1 MSDVA
6 QLMRAAN
13 PVPDSE
19 AALPDD
25 EFDVLLLLTQSRSGI
40 VDVRELTKP
49 VEPEKKQRSGWL
61 VAAVA
66 FAVVIMLVGAVM
78 LLANPAEDL
87 PPASTPLT
95 EVVPPEVEPVAEST
109 VVAPIDVAEA
119 WFALYEAGDVAGYQ
133 ALMSADATFSCADCT
148 GGTGLTLDGPYF
160 DYPLRALAAED
171 AADSRTLYAGH
182 GSLNATCTAD
192 GNVVTCDTERAS
204 LFGWFDEEG
213 EPQTYQR
220 ATRVFTVE
228 DGVVTEY
235 GFVALQALQG
245 KWFNYGQ
252 IAAYGR
258 WLSQN
263 HPKDHAELFFG
274 TTIIVNDAEQTERHR
289 IFVADWAAAATS

>member
-19 AALPDD
+19 AALTGD
-25 EFDVLLLLTQSRSGI
+25 EFDALLLLTQSRSGNM
-40 VDVRELTKP
+40 DVQQLTKP
-49 VEPEKKQRSGWL
+49 AEPERKQRSGWL
-61 VAAVA
+61 VAAAA
-66 FAVVIMLVGAVM
+66 FAVVIVFVGAVM

-95 EVVPPEVEPVAEST
+95 EEVPPEVEPIAEST
-109 VVAPIDVAEA
+109 VVTPIDVAEA

-133 ALMSADATFSCADCT
+133 ALMSTDATFSCANCAQ
-148 GGTGLTLDGPYF
+148 GMPDGPYF
-160 DYPLRALAAED
+160 DYPFRALAAED
-171 AADSRTLYAGH
+171 AGDSRTLYAGH
-182 GSLNATCTAD
+182 GSLNATCAAD

-213 EPQTYQR
+213 EPQTYLR
-220 ATRVFTVE
+220 ITRVLTVE

-235 GFVALQALQG
+235 AIVAMEGA
-245 KWFNYGQ
+245 WFDFGQ

-263 HPKDHAELFFG
+263 HPKDHAELFFD
-274 TTIIVNDAEQTERHR
+274 TTIIVNDAEQAERHR
-289 IFVADWAAAATS
+289 TFVAEWAAAATS